1 MDALKSNVSNHY
13 EKNKYFLPLPLLSL
27 VEMDLSSKAKPYG
40 CKSLYKKEMSA
51 LKDLTAHL

>member
-27 VEMDLSSKAKPYG
+27 VEMDLSSK
-40 CKSLYKKEMSA
+40 
-51 LKDLTAHL
+51 D